1 MSCITVSALLMVY
14 HICQPVMGE
23 PEKFILTVYAI
34 NMNMDFNYMSIDPAF
49 SNRACFSLPQP
60 RVLPRELS
68 KLLSSLFPPL
78 DPTTK
83 ECLIFVMHA

>member
-34 NMNMDFNYMSIDPAF
+34 NMNICIFKPG
-49 SNRACFSLPQP
+49 
-60 RVLPRELS
+60 
-68 KLLSSLFPPL
+68 LFFA
-78 DPTTK
+78 TSTS
-83 ECLIFVMHA
+83 CTST